1 MQDNGWIK
9 LHRCLLDKAVWQCLT
24 EGQRVVMIT
33 ILLLADREE
42 RHWMWQGNKYDLKP
56 GQFVTSLESLS
67 RKARVSVQTV
77 RGALKNLKKL
87 GFATYET
94 TNRNTLITVL
104 NWDIYQGYNIEDNKQ
119 NNKQTTNEEQTKN
132 KQTTTNKNIRN
143 KEDKKYTAE
152 FERAWNA
159 YPRKEDKARSYE
171 CYKARLNEGY
181 TEEELIR
188 ATEKYA
194 DACKSRK
201 TELRYIKKAYT
212 FWGVNTPFLDY
223 MPKAPGINTAK
234 IFDLAEQQ
242 NAPYFGFPPEWFDGE
257 TLIRDRVIAV
267 TQPAD
272 PSRGLYEDEEVPA
285 EELIDRYEIRRK
297 YYAEHK

>member
-42 RHWMWQGNKYDLKP
+42 RHWMWKGKKYDLQP
-56 GQFVTSLESLS
+56 GQFITSLGSLS
-67 RKARVSVQTV
+67 KKARVSVQTV
-77 RGALKNLKKL
+77 RSALEKL
-87 GFATYET
+87 EVLEFITRET
-94 TNRNTLITVL
+94 TNRSTLITVL
-104 NWDIYQGYNIEDNKQ
+104 NWDVYQRNDTEVNTPANKQ
-119 NNKQTTNEEQTKN
+119 ATNKQQTSN
-132 KQTTTNKNIRN
+132 KQATTNKNIRN

-152 FERAWNA
+152 FERAWNK

-181 TEEELIR
+181 TEKELID

-194 DACKSRK
+194 DACNKNK

-223 MPKAPGINTAK
+223 VPKAPGMNTAK
-234 IFDLAEQQ
+234 IFDVKEQT

-257 TLIRDRVIAV
+257 TLAKDRVKAV

-272 PSRGLYEDEEVPA
+272 PNRGLYEDTEVSV
-285 EELIDRYEIRRK
+285 EELIESYEIRRR
-297 YYAEHK
+297 YFDNHK

>member
-1 MQDNGWIK
+1 M
-9 LHRCLLDKAVWQCLT
+9 
-24 EGQRVVMIT
+24 
-33 ILLLADREE
+33 
-42 RHWMWQGNKYDLKP
+42 
-56 GQFVTSLESLS
+56 
-67 RKARVSVQTV
+67 
-77 RGALKNLKKL
+77 
-87 GFATYET
+87 T
-94 TNRNTLITVL
+94 TNPTH
-104 NWDIYQGYNIEDNKQ
+104 QP
-119 NNKQTTNEEQTKN
+119 TNEQQTSN
-132 KQTTTNKNIRN
+132 KRATTNKNDKN
-143 KEDKKYTAE
+143 VKNDKKYTAE

-181 TEEELIR
+181 SEEELIR

-194 DACKSRK
+194 ENCKTRK

-234 IFDLAEQQ
+234 IFDPAEQQ

-257 TLIRDRVIAV
+257 TLIRDRVVAV

-272 PSRGLYEDEEVPA
+272 SSRGLYEDEEVPA